1 MKKKRGRLYASV
13 SHNSN
18 WHAVDHSCNSFPDI
32 YMYKIYWEQDESWR
46 VWGQNARY
54 ISIVDRVLVGQ
65 ESSVAL
71 VKVSGRMFLLGITGE
86 NVNMLTELTE
96 DELTEI
102 PAPVNGNY
110 AGTAFKD
117 VIERL
122 KDRKK

>member
-1 MKKKRGRLYASV
+1 MLQSVVTAIGTLIIIVAILFLTYICTKYIGNRMNAGGYGYA
-13 SHNSN
+13 
-18 WHAVDHSCNSFPDI
+18 
-32 YMYKIYWEQDESWR
+32 
-46 VWGQNARY
+46 GQKARY
-54 ISIVDRVLVGQ
+54 ISLMDRMMVGQ

-71 VKVSGRMFLLGITGE
+71 VKISGRVFLLGITGD
-86 NVNMLTELTE
+86 NVNLLMELKE

-110 AGTAFKD
+110 TGTAFKD

>member
-1 MKKKRGRLYASV
+1 MLQSV
-13 SHNSN
+13 ITAIGTLLIIVVILFLTYICTKYIGNRMSLGG
-18 WHAVDHSCNSFPDI
+18 
-32 YMYKIYWEQDESWR
+32 YG
-46 VWGQNARY
+46 GQNARY

-122 KDRKK
+122 KYRKK

>member
-1 MKKKRGRLYASV
+1 MLQSV
-13 SHNSN
+13 ITAIGTLLIIVVILFLTYICTKYIGNRMSLGG
-18 WHAVDHSCNSFPDI
+18 
-32 YMYKIYWEQDESWR
+32 YG
-46 VWGQNARY
+46 GQNARY

-102 PAPVNGNY
+102 PSVPESTNY
-110 AGTAFKD
+110 ASAAFKD